1 MNEANL
7 GKQTDPA
14 ILTPHIN
21 SAEIELK
28 KILGDEKYSL
38 VEGYQTSINEAEAKV
53 YSEVRKGAVYLAM
66 SYAVHSLN
74 IETQGSGLLKIK
86 GWDQSRSELLSRD
99 EVNDLS
105 AYFRQT
111 AMMFLQSHIPINNDE
126 GKDNIDMGG
135 FYLGTV

>member
-1 MNEANL
+1 
-7 GKQTDPA
+7 
-14 ILTPHIN
+14 
-21 SAEIELK
+21 
-28 KILGDEKYSL
+28 
-38 VEGYQTSINEAEAKV
+38 
-53 YSEVRKGAVYLAM
+53 M

-99 EVNDLS
+99 EIRDLS

-111 AMMFLQSHIPINNDE
+111 ALMFLQPHIPDNSD
-126 GKDNIDMGG
+126 GRKDDIDMGN